1 MPDQITRLLD
11 EIEQLDKDATPGPW
25 ISEGIT
31 PDHGLFDGIV
41 IYREGEPG
49 AIAEVQPIRSD
60 AELVALSRTALP
72 ALAQAVRAV
81 LGVLDD
87 YPLPDR
93 TQDPT
98 GYTTARIELLEDKV
112 REAISDAIGD
122 GDGY

>member
-72 ALAQAVRAV
+72 DLAQAVRAV
-81 LGVLDD
+81 LKECESFEIAHDDPENTFHEGVQW
-87 YPLPDR
+87 
-93 TQDPT
+93 TV
-98 GYTTARIELLEDKV
+98 K
-112 REAISDAIGD
+112 AIRQTITDALGGGND
-122 GDGY
+122 